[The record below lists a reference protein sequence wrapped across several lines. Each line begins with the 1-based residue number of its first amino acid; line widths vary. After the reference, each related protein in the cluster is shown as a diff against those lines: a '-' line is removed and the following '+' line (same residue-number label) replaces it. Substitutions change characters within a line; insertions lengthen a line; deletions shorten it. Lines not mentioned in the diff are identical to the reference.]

1 MIQMRSVGLFEA
13 KNKLSELVEAAR
25 GGEEIVLTKRGK
37 PVARLIAAA
46 SSAQDS
52 AAAEAALARL
62 DARREARA
70 RTGMGMKRGEILDL
84 IRQGR
89 KY

>member
-1 MIQMRSVGLFEA
+1 MRSVGLFEA

-25 GGEEIVLTKRGK
+25 RGEEIVLTKRGK

-46 SSAQDS
+46 ANAQDG
-52 AAAEAALARL
+52 AAAEAAFARIE
-62 DARREARA
+62 ARREARA
-70 RTGMGMKRGEILDL
+70 RAGMGMKPGEILKL
-84 IRQGR
+84 IREGR